1 MAEFL
6 LGVNPTQADTTARFT
21 LGTEAKD
28 PRARD
33 FPRNIIRYV
42 RAGGTVAASRAVTL
56 ASDNTSEPNSVIA
69 TTATGQVL
77 EGITLAAL
85 DSQTNIFG
93 WICVKGLAQSVLS
106 AGTWA
111 QGDLLAS
118 SGTAGALIALAT
130 STNVDTVAIPA
141 INGVK
146 ISALDTASAAGTAD
160 VVIY

>member
-1 MAEFL
+1 MADFL
-6 LGVNPTQADTTARFT
+6 LGVNPTQADTVARFP
-21 LGTEAKD
+21 LGTETKD
-28 PRARD
+28 PRHGS
-33 FPRNIIRYV
+33 FPRNVIRYV
-42 RAGGTVAASRAVTL
+42 RAGGTVAAARAVTL
-56 ASDNTSEPNSVIA
+56 ASDNTSEPNAVIA

-118 SGTAGALIALAT
+118 SGTAGALIALPT
-130 STNVDTVAIPA
+130 STNVDTAAIPA

-146 ISALDTASAAGTAD
+146 ISALDTASAAGSAD